1 MQLETARL
9 QIRPFCERD
18 AAALHEILSDPGV
31 MRWIEAPYTMEQTL
45 LFLRRAG
52 LSVPPLIYA
61 VVEKAGGQ
69 LIGQLIWHLWDE
81 SSMELGWILRR
92 DRWGR
97 GLASELTQAMLQESN
112 GDVVLECVPE
122 QAATIHIAERFGFT
136 LEEEGTLLRYRK
148 TRACCKMHA

>member
-1 MQLETARL
+1 MQVETARL

-18 AAALHEILSDPGV
+18 ADALHRILSDPRV
-31 MRWIEAPYTMEQTL
+31 MRWIEAPYTREQTL

-52 LSVPPLIYA
+52 LCAPPLVYA
-61 VVEKAGGQ
+61 VTEKASGE
-69 LIGQLIWHLWDE
+69 LIGQLIWHPWDE

-97 GLASELTQAMLQESN
+97 GLASELTEAMLQESN

-122 QAATIHIAERFGFT
+122 QAATIHIAERFGFA

-148 TRACCKMHA
+148 T